1 MPFEKGHKKSGGRPS
16 GVPNKKTAI
25 WNEIGDWFATDGIE
39 TYKANL
45 MELMNSEDIDTKLKA
60 MDKFNALIEFF
71 KPKLARTELVGD
83 EKKPLSIEIT
93 KTYENNSRSPLHDYK
108 LKDKE

>member
-1 MPFEKGHKKSGGRPS
+1 MAFKKGVSGNPKGKPK
-16 GVPNKKTAI
+16 GAVGKKTAI
-25 WNEIGDWFATDGIE
+25 WNEIGEWFATDGIE
-39 TYKANL
+39 SYKANL
-45 MELMNSEDIDTKLKA
+45 MELMESNDPDIKLKA

-93 KTYENNSRSPLHDYK
+93 KTY
-108 LKDKE
+108 DKK

>member
-1 MPFEKGHKKSGGRPS
+1 MAFKKGEVNNPKGRPK
-16 GVPNKKTAI
+16 GAVGNKTAI
-25 WNEIGDWFATDGIE
+25 WNEIGEWFASDGIE

-45 MELMNSEDIDTKLKA
+45 MELMESDDPDIKLKA

-83 EKKPLSIEIT
+83 EKKPLSIVTEFKIP
-93 KTYENNSRSPLHDYK
+93 NNDR
-108 LKDKE
+108 

>member
-1 MPFEKGHKKSGGRPS
+1 MPFKKGHKKTGGRKEGS
-16 GVPNKKTAI
+16 TNKKTAI
-25 WNEIGDWFATDGIE
+25 WNEIGEWFASDGIE

-45 MELMNSEDIDTKLKA
+45 MELMESNDPDLKLKA

-83 EKKPLSIEIT
+83 EKKPLSISVT
-93 KTYENNSRSPLHDYK
+93 KTYDT
-108 LKDKE
+108 DKETN

>member
-1 MPFEKGHKKSGGRPS
+1 MPFKKGESGNPKGKPK
-16 GVPNKKTAI
+16 GAVGKKTAI
-25 WNEIGDWFATDGIE
+25 WNEIGEWFASDGIE

-45 MELMNSEDIDTKLKA
+45 IELMNSDDPDTKLKA

-83 EKKPLSIEIT
+83 EKKPLNIEVI
-93 KTYENNSRSPLHDYK
+93 KTYDTN
-108 LKDKE
+108 

>member
-1 MPFEKGHKKSGGRPS
+1 MPFEKGHKKSGGRTKGS
-16 GVPNKKTAI
+16 IGKKTAI
-25 WNEIGDWFATDGIE
+25 WNEIGDWFASDGIE

-45 MELMNSEDIDTKLKA
+45 MELMSSEDTDTRLKA

-83 EKKPLSIEIT
+83 DKKPLSIVTEFKIP
-93 KTYENNSRSPLHDYK
+93 NNDR
-108 LKDKE
+108 E

>member
-1 MPFEKGHKKSGGRPS
+1 MPFKKGEVNNPKGRTKGS
-16 GVPNKKTAI
+16 VGKKTAI
-25 WNEIGDWFATDGIE
+25 WKEIGEWFASDGIE

-45 MELMNSEDIDTKLKA
+45 IELMNSNDPDTKLKA

-83 EKKPLSIEIT
+83 EKKPLNIEVT
-93 KTYENNSRSPLHDYK
+93 KTY
-108 LKDKE
+108 DKK